1 METQAHLTA
10 SSNRQNNSRPEAN
23 FPPSLWGCSF
33 ASFSFPQTEFESYS
47 RKVEV
52 LKENVKDMLMASK
65 KDTVEHIEFI
75 NQLCRL
81 GVSYHFDD
89 EIENSLKEIF
99 YDLPNLLEKHDFDL
113 YTVSLLFRVLRQHGF
128 KIPCVV
134 FDKFKDTNEEFKKT
148 IINDVKGI
156 LSLYEAS
163 FLSVHGEQVLDE
175 ALVFTKANLESSA
188 TQSSPR
194 LADHIRNALIR
205 PFHKGVPRIEARKYI
220 SFYEEDESR
229 IDTLLKFAKI
239 DFNRVQLLHRQELS
253 ILSRWWNDLNF
264 AEELPYARDRIVEIY
279 FWANGIHFEPQ
290 YAFSRMMVTK
300 YTKLVSLVDD
310 TYDAYASFEEIQHFT
325 NAIERCSMNA
335 IDQLPADYMKVLYRA
350 LLNLFNETEND
361 MGKQGRSYASYY
373 LKEEYK
379 EVVRGY
385 HAEAEWADKC
395 HVPTF
400 DEYVRNGL
408 ATSAYGVIM
417 AASFLGMEEVA
428 GGEEYEW
435 LKSNPKIIKAGKMIG
450 RLMND
455 IVGHEDE
462 QKRGDCA
469 SGVECY
475 MKQYDAS
482 EKKAIE
488 EIQKM
493 DVNAWKDINEDCMR
507 PTNAPMLLLQHFVN
521 LIRVTDVSYGNDD
534 DAFTIPSSLKD
545 YVTLLYIEQV
555 PMYE

>member
-1 METQAHLTA
+1 MENTNQ
-10 SSNRQNNSRPEAN
+10 QNNSRRKAD

-33 ASFSFPQTEFESYS
+33 ASFSFPQTEFKSYS
-47 RKVEV
+47 RQAEE

-65 KDTVEHIEFI
+65 KDPVEHIEFI
-75 NQLCRL
+75 NLLCRL
-81 GVSYHFDD
+81 GVSYHFDK
-89 EIENSLKEIF
+89 EIENNLKEIF
-99 YDLPNLLEKHDFDL
+99 ADLPNLLEKHDFYL
-113 YTVSLLFRVLRQHGF
+113 YTLSLLFRVFRQHGF
-128 KIPCVV
+128 KMLCVV
-134 FDKFKDTNEEFKKT
+134 FDKFKDTNGEFKKT

-163 FLSVHGEQVLDE
+163 FLSVHGEQILDD
-175 ALVFTKANLESSA
+175 ALVFTKANLER
-188 TQSSPR
+188 T
-194 LADHIRNALIR
+194 
-205 PFHKGVPRIEARKYI
+205 RIEARKYI

-229 IDTLLKFAKI
+229 NDTLLKFAKI
-239 DFNRVQLLHRQELS
+239 DFNRVQLIHQQELS

-264 AEELPYARDRIVEIY
+264 AEEFPYARDRIVEIY
-279 FWANGIHFEPQ
+279 FWANGVHFEPQ

-300 YTKLVSLVDD
+300 YMKIVSLVDD

-335 IDQLPADYMKVLYRA
+335 IDQLPADYMKVLFRA

-373 LKEEYK
+373 LKEEFK
-379 EVVRGY
+379 ELVRGY

-400 DEYVRNGL
+400 NEYVRNGL
-408 ATSAYGVIM
+408 TTSAYGVVM

-435 LKSNPKIIKAGKMIG
+435 LKSNPKIIKAGNMIG

-455 IVGHEDE
+455 LASHEDE

-475 MKQYDAS
+475 MKQYDVS

-493 DVNAWKDINEDCMR
+493 DSDAWKDINEDCMR

-521 LIRVTDVSYGNDD
+521 LVRVTDVIYENDD
-534 DAFTIPSSLKD
+534 DSYTIPLGLKD
-545 YVTLLYIEQV
+545 YVALLYIEQL
-555 PMYE
+555 PLYE

>member
-10 SSNRQNNSRPEAN
+10 NTNQQNHSRPEAN
-23 FPPSLWGCSF
+23 FPPSVWGCSF
-33 ASFSFPQTEFESYS
+33 ASFTFPETEFERYT
-47 RKVEV
+47 RQVDV
-52 LKENVKDMLMASK
+52 LKGNVKDMLMASK

-75 NQLCRL
+75 NLLCRL

-99 YDLPNLLEKHDFDL
+99 DDLPHLLEKHDFDL
-113 YTVSLLFRVLRQHGF
+113 YTLSLLFRVLRQHGF
-128 KIPCVV
+128 KMPCVV
-134 FDKFKDTNEEFKKT
+134 FDKFKDTNGEFKKT

-163 FLSVHGEQVLDE
+163 FLSVHGEQILDD

-188 TQSSPR
+188 MQSSPR

-220 SFYEEDESR
+220 SFYEEEESR
-229 IDTLLKFAKI
+229 NDTLLKFAKI

-264 AEELPYARDRIVEIY
+264 AEEFPYARDRIVEVY

-290 YAFSRMMVTK
+290 YAFSRMVVAK
-300 YTKLVSLVDD
+300 YIKFVSLLDD
-310 TYDAYASFEEIQHFT
+310 TYDAYASFEEIHHFT
-325 NAIERCSMNA
+325 NAIERCCMDA
-335 IDQLPADYMKVLYRA
+335 IDQLPAEYLKVLYRA
-350 LLNLFNETEND
+350 LLNLFNETESD

-373 LKEEYK
+373 LKEAFK
-379 EVVRGY
+379 ELAGAYQV
-385 HAEAEWADKC
+385 EAQWADEGY
-395 HVPTF
+395 VPTF

-408 ATSAYGVIM
+408 ATSTYAVIT
-417 AASFLGMEEVA
+417 AASFVEMDEVA
-428 GGEEYEW
+428 GREEYEW
-435 LKSNPKIIKAGKMIG
+435 LNSNPKIIKAGKMIG

-455 IVGHEDE
+455 IAGHEDE

-469 SGVECY
+469 SGVECF

-493 DVNAWKDINEDCMR
+493 VANGWKDINEDCMR
-507 PTNAPMLLLQHFVN
+507 PTNAPMLLLQHSVN
-521 LIRVTDVSYGNDD
+521 LVRVTDVMYGDDD
-534 DAFTIPSSLKD
+534 DAYTIPLSLKD
-545 YVTLLYIEQV
+545 YVTLLYVEQV
-555 PMYE
+555 PMCE

>member
-10 SSNRQNNSRPEAN
+10 NSNRQNNSRPEAS

-33 ASFSFPQTEFESYS
+33 ASFSFPQTEFEWYT
-47 RKVEV
+47 RQVEV
-52 LKENVKDMLMASK
+52 LKGNVKDMLMASK
-65 KDTVEHIEFI
+65 KDPVEHIEFI
-75 NQLCRL
+75 NLLCRL

-89 EIENSLKEIF
+89 EIENSLQEIF
-99 YDLPNLLEKHDFDL
+99 ADLPDLLEKHDFDL
-113 YTVSLLFRVLRQHGF
+113 YTLSLLFRVLRQHGF
-128 KIPCVV
+128 KMPCVV
-134 FDKFKDTNEEFKKT
+134 FDKFKDTNGEFKKT

-156 LSLYEAS
+156 LGLYEAS
-163 FLSVHGEQVLDE
+163 FLSVHGERVLDE
-175 ALVFTKANLESSA
+175 ALVFTKTNLESLA
-188 TQSSPR
+188 TQSSPH

-205 PFHKGVPRIEARKYI
+205 PFHKGIPRIEARKYI
-220 SFYEEDESR
+220 SFYEDESR
-229 IDTLLKFAKI
+229 NDTLLKFAKI
-239 DFNRVQLLHRQELS
+239 DFNRVQLIHRQELS
-253 ILSRWWNDLNF
+253 ILSRWWNDLNL
-264 AEELPYARDRIVEIY
+264 AEEFPYARDRIVEVY
-279 FWANGIHFEPQ
+279 LWANGVHFEPQ

-300 YTKLVSLVDD
+300 YTKMVSLVDD
-310 TYDAYASFEEIQHFT
+310 TYDAYASLEEIQHFT

-373 LKEEYK
+373 VKEAFK
-379 EVVRGY
+379 ELVRGY

-395 HVPTF
+395 HIPTF

-417 AASFLGMEEVA
+417 AASFLGMEDVA

-450 RLMND
+450 RLMTD

-475 MKQYDAS
+475 MKQYAVS
-482 EKKAIE
+482 GKKATE

-493 DVNAWKDINEDCMR
+493 VANGWKDINEDCMR
-507 PTNAPMLLLQHFVN
+507 PTNAPKVLLQHNVN
-521 LIRVTDVSYGNDD
+521 LARVTDVMYGDDD
-534 DAFTIPSSLKD
+534 DAYTIPLSLKD
-545 YVTLLYIEQV
+545 YITLLYVEEV
-555 PMYE
+555 PMCE